1 MSQAYVG
8 INESKVCAGTF
19 VDVMKGFDAVDH
31 DILLHLMNVAG
42 TRGVAQDWFRSC
54 LTGRTQNN

>member
-1 MSQAYVG
+1 MSQAYIG

-19 VDVMKGFDAVDH
+19 VDIMKLFDAVDY
-31 DILLHLMNVAG
+31 DILLHRMNVAG
-42 TRGVAQDWFRSC
+42 TRGVAQDWFCSY

>member
-1 MSQAYVG
+1 MSQAYIG

-19 VDVMKGFDAVDH
+19 DDVMKTLDAVDH
-31 DILLHLMNVAG
+31 DILLHRMNVAG
-42 TRGVAQDWFRSC
+42 TRGVSQDWFSSY